1 MAAVAAPVAGP
12 TQLAFTTEVNLSQPL
27 TWCGNPSKDDR
38 SPKQFL
44 HEVDQRRIRCG
55 WSQKQ
60 TIDFVGVCLKGAAL
74 DWLRSSP
81 RIATAEA
88 DKAAFAGDG
97 LTPWADFQ
105 ALFLRSFLQGGK
117 THRIDQR
124 RTFLQDPHESVM
136 CFRSRGLEGYANFRD
151 EQTPQLA
158 KATTI
163 QMNLTEMLQNGI
175 ASIKLEA
182 AHFGHVEPVP
192 GENGM
197 EVDCADPAMDE
208 ATKILIKTQ
217 IANNI
222 QPRIVALLRE
232 TSRQMVEETNSYLVK
247 EFSKYL
253 LVDGLYYSDTRKYAM
268 DLISKGQD
276 DPYLFW
282 DFVHK
287 FNETHHPTKGAS
299 TSSSSKQPSKDGG
312 YCPGAGVANG
322 LTGNADGLNK
332 KELPHTPG
340 AICDYCGKKNHV
352 ASQCQKKK
360 NKEARDAAAAGGTTA
375 KGKRRRAKAAALS
388 ADQDQPPQQQQF
400 QQPPPQHYI
409 QQQHHHPYQHQP
421 PHPPPQAAAIQHHPH
436 PPQQQ
441 GYYPPPMQHQQAP
454 IAQQGHP
461 GFGQGQVSALTV
473 SPNFAATLDEME
485 NLNGNAWC

>member
-88 DKAAFAGDG
+88 DKAAFAGEG

-182 AHFGHVEPVP
+182 SHFGHVEPAP

-222 QPRIVALLRE
+222 QPRIVALLQE

-287 FNETHHPTKGAS
+287 FNETHHPTKGA
-299 TSSSSKQPSKDGG
+299 
-312 YCPGAGVANG
+312 
-322 LTGNADGLNK
+322 
-332 KELPHTPG
+332 
-340 AICDYCGKKNHV
+340 
-352 ASQCQKKK
+352 
-360 NKEARDAAAAGGTTA
+360 
-375 KGKRRRAKAAALS
+375 
-388 ADQDQPPQQQQF
+388 
-400 QQPPPQHYI
+400 
-409 QQQHHHPYQHQP
+409 
-421 PHPPPQAAAIQHHPH
+421 
-436 PPQQQ
+436 
-441 GYYPPPMQHQQAP
+441 
-454 IAQQGHP
+454 
-461 GFGQGQVSALTV
+461 
-473 SPNFAATLDEME
+473 
-485 NLNGNAWC
+485 